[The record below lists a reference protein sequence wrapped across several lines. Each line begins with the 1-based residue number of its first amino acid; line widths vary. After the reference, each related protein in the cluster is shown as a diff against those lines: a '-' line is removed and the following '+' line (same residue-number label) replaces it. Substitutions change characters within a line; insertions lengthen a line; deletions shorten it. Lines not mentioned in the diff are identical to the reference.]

1 MRVRI
6 GMTCC
11 NSIQLPHTSK
21 EVNEVEQ
28 QMCVK
33 VLKNLVE
40 LWTAN
45 NQINKKTVVVALKLS
60 SDEMKR

>member
-1 MRVRI
+1 
-6 GMTCC
+6 
-11 NSIQLPHTSK
+11 
-21 EVNEVEQ
+21 
-28 QMCVK
+28 MCVK